1 MAGGGARI
9 EGLEEETRGLGN
21 GGDGSGRKRRERG
34 SIDRFGLKAPAQPK
48 SEFLVIEFVVPAAYI
63 S

>member
-1 MAGGGARI
+1 MNPASGDAWMAGGGARI

-34 SIDRFGLKAPAQPK
+34 YIGLG
-48 SEFLVIEFVVPAAYI
+48 
-63 S
+63 